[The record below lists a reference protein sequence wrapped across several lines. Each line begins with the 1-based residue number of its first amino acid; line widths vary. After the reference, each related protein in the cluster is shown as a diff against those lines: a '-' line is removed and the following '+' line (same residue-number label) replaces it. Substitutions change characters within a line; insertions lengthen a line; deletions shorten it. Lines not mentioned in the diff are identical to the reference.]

1 MARARNIK
9 PSFFQNE
16 ELGELQPITRLA
28 FIGMWTIANFKGCIE
43 YRAKR
48 LKVQLLPYDECN
60 IEKIVNDLDKSG
72 LIRVYSVDGIRY
84 IKIINFEK
92 HQNPHKNERDAG
104 TDVPDFDEKTC
115 EIKGI
120 QKIEKNRE
128 QDGTDPADSL
138 LLNTDSGFPIT
149 ESIKIDPLLGF
160 DEFWSIYDKKVSR
173 AKAEKEWSKIGI
185 DDDLLQTIIL
195 AARNY
200 VKSKP
205 DKQFRKDPERWLK
218 NRCWEDE
225 IVIAT
230 SLGNESEKD
239 RANRLLAQKI
249 QGAVNYEHSIYDLN

>member
-1 MARARNIK
+1 MHYYKFEIATWHLHTSHLSLIEEAIYFRLINFYYDTETPIPIETQSVIRRLRLTEYADIVA
-9 PSFFQNE
+9 SVLAEFFVLHDDGWHQKHCDQKIIEYHGKAKTNKTNGLKGGRPKNQTE
-16 ELGELQPITRLA
+16 TQSVNSENPDETLTKNKELRTTNKELQT
-28 FIGMWTIANFKGCIE
+28 NNDK
-43 YRAKR
+43 
-48 LKVQLLPYDECN
+48 
-60 IEKIVNDLDKSG
+60 KI
-72 LIRVYSVDGIRY
+72 
-84 IKIINFEK
+84 
-92 HQNPHKNERDAG
+92 
-104 TDVPDFDEKTC
+104 
-115 EIKGI
+115 
-120 QKIEKNRE
+120 
-128 QDGTDPADSL
+128 
-138 LLNTDSGFPIT
+138 LN
-149 ESIKIDPLLGF
+149 GF

-173 AKAEKEWSKIGI
+173 AKAEKEWLKIGV

-249 QGAVNYEHSIYDLN
+249 QGAVNYEHPIYDLN